1 MGSLLKTK
9 TLTRLLLG
17 IMFSRDRW
25 QEIFETIR
33 KNRLRT
39 FLSGFTVALGIFIFI
54 VLFGFGNG
62 LKNSFKQFFLDDATN
77 TLWVYPSK
85 TSKPYRGFKANRRI
99 ELENSDLEDIKD
111 NFKFFLEGITPRISR
126 SARVR
131 HKGES
136 DNYSTRAVA
145 PDHQYME
152 KTLIMKGRFINQDD
166 LDKKTKNIVIGR
178 LVAKDLFK
186 KEDPIG
192 KYLEIGSSA
201 FKVVGVF
208 QDQSG
213 DREERLIYMPYTTQ
227 QLIEKNNDKINSII
241 VSFRPELGY
250 TSGLVFEKQLRLF
263 LKKKKSI
270 DPRDNNGI
278 RIRNVADQIR
288 QNQQFASVLQMIVAF
303 VGIGTL
309 IAGII
314 GISNIMVF
322 VVKERTKELGVR
334 KALGATP
341 KSVIG
346 MVLQESIF
354 ITALSGIT
362 GMIGGIA
369 LLSNM
374 GDRLE
379 EFFIIDP
386 YIDNFTAVVATVLLI
401 LFGAIAGYIPAKR
414 AASIKPIVA
423 LRDE

>member
-1 MGSLLKTK
+1 
-9 TLTRLLLG
+9 
-17 IMFSRDRW
+17 MFNRDRW
-25 QEIFETIR
+25 QEIYETIR

-62 LKNSFKQFFLDDATN
+62 LKNTFKQFFLDDATN
-77 TLWVYPSK
+77 TLWVSPGK

-99 ELENSDLEDIKD
+99 EFENSDLEDIKD
-111 NFKFFLEGITPRISR
+111 NFKFFLEGITPRINR

-131 HKGES
+131 FRGES

-145 PDHQYME
+145 PDHQYIE
-152 KTLIMKGRFINQDD
+152 KTLIMQGRFINQDD
-166 LDKKTKNIVIGR
+166 IEKKTKNIVIGR

-192 KYLEIGSSA
+192 KYLEIGSTA

-213 DREERLIYMPYTTQ
+213 DREERLIYIPYTTQ

-250 TSGLVFEKQLRLF
+250 TSALAFERQLRLF

-288 QNQQFASVLQMIVAF
+288 QNQRFAGVLQLIVAF

-354 ITALSGIT
+354 ITTLSGIT
-362 GMIGGIA
+362 GMIAGIV

-374 GDRLE
+374 EDRLE

-386 YIDNFTAVVATVLLI
+386 YIDNFTALIATILLI
-401 LFGAIAGYIPAKR
+401 LFGAVAGYIPAKR